1 MVRGP
6 KKHMKRLSCPSHWM
20 LDKLGGVFA
29 PKPSAGP
36 HKQRECLPLALILRN
51 RLKYALTYKEVMSIV
66 MQRLIKVDGKIKMDK
81 CYPVGFQDVV
91 EIEKTDEHFRLIYD
105 PKGRFVVHRITAEEA
120 AYKLCR
126 VKEIKRSAKN
136 VPVAIT
142 HDGRTIRYPDPL
154 VKRDDTVMVDIET
167 GKIKDFVKFETG
179 NMIMVCGG
187 RNRGRVGILVHQE
200 KHKGS
205 HTICHVKDS
214 AGNQFA
220 TRSTNIFTIGKGNKP
235 LISLPKGK
243 GIKLTILQ
251 EQAKAYKT
259 AA

>member
-1 MVRGP
+1 MRRCCVCAP
-6 KKHMKRLSCPSHWM
+6 QLLSSNHQPSPGGWVSRPA
-20 LDKLGGVFA
+20 LLSTKGGVLTA
-29 PKPSAGP
+29 PPCRA
-36 HKQRECLPLALILRN
+36 
-51 RLKYALTYKEVMSIV
+51 
-66 MQRLIKVDGKIKMDK
+66 
-81 CYPVGFQDVV
+81 DVV

-126 VKEIKRSAKN
+126 VKEVKRSAKN